1 MYFEKLNY
9 IMKHTHTHIYIYII
23 IIKRFKLHNYNF
35 FYING
40 EDVIIKRTFQK
51 YTMIAPHPKIVFFF
65 FFFLNICPHFI
76 KHI

>member
-1 MYFEKLNY
+1 MHVLFKSILCFNNFYSMEHIMYFEKLNY
-9 IMKHTHTHIYIYII
+9 IMKHTHTH

-51 YTMIAPHPKIVFFF
+51 YTMICTQPKNSF
-65 FFFLNICPHFI
+65 
-76 KHI
+76 